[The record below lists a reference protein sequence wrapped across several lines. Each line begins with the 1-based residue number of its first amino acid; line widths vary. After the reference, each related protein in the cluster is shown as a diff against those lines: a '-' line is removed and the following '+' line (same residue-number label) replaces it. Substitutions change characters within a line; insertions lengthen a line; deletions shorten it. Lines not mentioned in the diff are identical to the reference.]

1 MFINTS
7 AGPCASRQWNIFMS
21 VQIQSG
27 VVETRGERTPLS
39 TEKFST
45 VACENYYVTKRSW
58 CPRSGK
64 HSPHTERHRTLHRT
78 LCCLH
83 DRAYINPGCTPDH
96 VLYLNIP
103 IPFRGITLVVQLRP
117 QIELHRR
124 PKPLV
129 VSWEIAAAVPLRSLL
144 RPRLS

>member
-1 MFINTS
+1 
-7 AGPCASRQWNIFMS
+7 MS

-27 VVETRGERTPLS
+27 VVKCASDL
-39 TEKFST
+39 
-45 VACENYYVTKRSW
+45 
-58 CPRSGK
+58 GK
-64 HSPHTERHRTLHRT
+64 VLRNEARRVRHRVHDHAIAQPTHGTPHGDLHRT

-117 QIELHRR
+117 QIELRR
-124 PKPLV
+124 
-129 VSWEIAAAVPLRSLL
+129 
-144 RPRLS
+144 